1 MVGANSSLSVLA
13 ILFNVFGIGLA
24 QMKVLL
30 LTVVVAIARSTFSY
44 FITTVSMRHVVSVVL
59 ALIIRML
66 VHSTYTIVGSS
77 ILLF

>member
-1 MVGANSSLSVLA
+1 
-13 ILFNVFGIGLA
+13 
-24 QMKVLL
+24 MKVLL

-44 FITTVSMRHVVSVVL
+44 FITTVSMSHVVSVVL